1 MKKITITALCLYF
14 SFIAVGQPVLNASD
28 INPLNYTGNTYN
40 ASSTIIGPGVAGA
53 NQNWDFSNLILTQQ
67 GNLVNNSVVTAPY
80 ASSFPN
86 SNFYISSQPQS
97 DSYAYYNLTSVKLEV
112 LGVST
117 SNQIILNFYNPQTIF
132 VFPFTF
138 NTVINDTYQYNTNP
152 TISFYSEY
160 DAYGT
165 VTTAF
170 GTFNN
175 VIRLKQI
182 DSGITTYTWFKA
194 NPYEDIISVLVET
207 NGTKNYSVFEK
218 TNLATEKKI
227 FAAKFSIA
235 PNPTNGILTINNL
248 EDLNSENFI
257 NVFDILGNQIIKN
270 EPING
275 TSTSVNISDYASG
288 LYLIKITDANEKVL
302 YTDKIIKN

>member
-86 SNFYISSQPQS
+86 SNFYIISQPQS

-175 VIRLKQI
+175 VIRRKQI

-194 NPYEDIISVLVET
+194 NPYEDIIRVRIEQ

-218 TNLATEKKI
+218 TNLSTNSETFAT
-227 FAAKFSIA
+227 KFSIA

-248 EDLNSENFI
+248 DNINSENFI

-270 EPING
+270 QPING
-275 TSTSVNISDYASG
+275 TLTAVNISDYASG